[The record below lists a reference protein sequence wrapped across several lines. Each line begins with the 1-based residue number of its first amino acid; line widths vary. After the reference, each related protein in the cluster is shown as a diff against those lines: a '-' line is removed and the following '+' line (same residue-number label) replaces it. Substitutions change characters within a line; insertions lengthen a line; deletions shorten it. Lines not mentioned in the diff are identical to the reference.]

1 MRNSALT
8 LRLDRRISRMPETAA
23 DLMFWIALVCCA
35 VAQIAIIR
43 SVLSV
48 TPATATAERVPV
60 SRRATEIAWA
70 VLPPL
75 VLAVV
80 FWATWRAMHTHM
92 LTGPGGL
99 MHFS

>member
-1 MRNSALT
+1 MRNFALT
-8 LRLDRRISRMPETAA
+8 FRLDKRISRMPEAAA

-35 VAQIAIIR
+35 IAQIAIIR

-48 TPATATAERVPV
+48 TPASVPAQRAPA
-60 SRRATEIAWA
+60 SRRATELVWA

-75 VLAVV
+75 VLAAV
-80 FWATWRAMHTHM
+80 FWATWRAMHTHV